1 MEEVLRRQRRK
12 KKFFYD
18 KMREKFGSYWNHKVQ
33 DLSVAKYFAK
43 GESPK
48 KKKLELFKLKGKS
61 EDINETLKECI
72 NDIWG
77 EYDVDGSGVLEKEET
92 KIFVRDILEGLG
104 VDGAGFSD
112 HDFDY
117 CFRETDTD
125 GNGVISKSEM
135 RFFIKNVA
143 GL

>member
-18 KMREKFGSYWNHKVQ
+18 KMKEKFGGYWNPKVQ
-33 DLSVAKYFAK
+33 FLSAAKHYAK
-43 GESPK
+43 GTTPK

-61 EDINETLKECI
+61 DDINETLKDCI
-72 NDIWG
+72 NEIWG
-77 EYDVDGSGVLEKEET
+77 EYDTDGSGVLEKDET
-92 KIFVRDILEGLG
+92 KIFVRDILQGVG
-104 VDGAGFSD
+104 VDGANFSD
-112 HDFDY
+112 RDFET

-125 GNGVISKSEM
+125 GNGVISKDEM
-135 RFFIKNVA
+135 WSFIKNVA